1 MLSTG
6 NELATDSGKCEK
18 DNQIVKENQLNE
30 SYEKH
35 SNSFDDLIDS
45 SVDKWLDKRIMKDLD
60 DIDERN
66 KSKVFGPKITTENIP
81 GTPMDNSDIVSEL
94 NKSFSS
100 SILSMSDR
108 RRSSSLL
115 TGSPIKTGSSEENC
129 HQSNSHNNNNENEKH
144 NEQYNHVQHHYRK
157 QKDSVDDDRRPSKQ
171 DKEGLDAESLMFRD
185 GRRKIDMIICYEEE
199 NEGVMTEIE
208 AIKRQQ
214 RKIFQENLIKE
225 GLEIEVEDKS
235 QAFDEKT
242 FFIKIHIPWRTE
254 TRYAE
259 VLNLKLPVKRF
270 ITISVKEEESKF
282 RKHQNKWKK
291 YWSRVI
297 KVCEYDHNLIPEEP
311 TFYESTASG
320 PPEEQ
325 FIVKDR
331 CTSYNSAQRSL
342 IVMQIMLRTRF
353 DETEKLNNVG
363 IRRLLND
370 GTYLACFPLHE
381 GRYEKEHSTGSVFDR
396 RVNFKHKINKQ

>member
-1 MLSTG
+1 MK
-6 NELATDSGKCEK
+6 NDSPVQEEKRNTLNVGDSQHNEK
-18 DNQIVKENQLNE
+18 DKYSKIFDGVEDCKVGNWL
-30 SYEKH
+30 EKR
-35 SNSFDDLIDS
+35 STKY
-45 SVDKWLDKRIMKDLD
+45 SVEMED
-60 DIDERN
+60 
-66 KSKVFGPKITTENIP
+66 KSKIFGPKITSENIP
-81 GTPMDNSDIVSEL
+81 GTPMDTSDIVSEL

-115 TGSPIKTGSSEENC
+115 TGSPLKTSSSDEN
-129 HQSNSHNNNNENEKH
+129 SNSNGAH
-144 NEQYNHVQHHYRK
+144 NESERAVNNAHPHYRK
-157 QKDSVDDDRRPSKQ
+157 RQKSSKHEKSLSKQ
-171 DKEGLDAESLMFRD
+171 NKEGLDPESLMFRD

-208 AIKRQQ
+208 AIRRQQ
-214 RKIFQENLIKE
+214 RRIFQENLIKE
-225 GLEIEVEDKS
+225 GLEIEIEDKS

-242 FFIKIHIPWRTE
+242 FFIKIHLPWRTE

-270 ITISVKEEESKF
+270 ITISVKEEESTF

-291 YWSRVI
+291 YVSQLM
-297 KVCEYDHNLIPEEP
+297 KTCEFNHNLIAEEP
-311 TFYESTASG
+311 TFYSSTSNGA
-320 PPEEQ
+320 PEEQ

-342 IVMQIMLRTRF
+342 IVMQILLRTRF
-353 DETEKLNNVG
+353 EETEKFVG

-381 GRYEKEHSTGSVFDR
+381 GRYDKDHSSGAIFDR
-396 RVNFKHKINKQ
+396 RVSLEN